1 MCLFDRNHQR
11 NQRKYRKST
20 IKVDL
25 NSKITTSIAQ
35 AEESA
40 RENDDFFNTIV
51 DELPF
56 SYLSSGA
63 GTAENQK

>member
-35 AEESA
+35 AEENE
-40 RENDDFFNTIV
+40 RENDDFFNRIV
-51 DELPF
+51 ELRTVTEIDR
-56 SYLSSGA
+56 LLVL
-63 GTAENQK
+63 